1 MNLRQFK
8 IFKNK
13 DFQFN
18 NLRLHKIKALNSF
31 CHISHSQIMIM
42 IFHFQYNTANMEERL
57 YLVIL
62 INFTSLV
69 P

>member
-8 IFKNK
+8 VFKNK

-18 NLRLHKIKALNSF
+18 NLRLHEIKALNPL
-31 CHISHSQIMIM
+31 CYISHSQIMIM
-42 IFHFQYNTANMEERL
+42 IFHFQYNTANIKEGL
-57 YLVIL
+57 YLVML